1 MLHTPCNSLGH
12 LGHNLYLTVIGTIYL
27 LLINWCPLFESL
39 RTSALTDHS
48 TYSQE
53 EYLRSSTNTHTY
65 YYVDS
70 SIHIPPKTFF
80 ANWLRYPQIYLAT
93 FTSLYTHQQQST
105 QKTVALTLSCFGVRV
120 FQVNAAAL
128 RIVPTIF
135 NHRLDLYFW

>member
-27 LLINWCPLFESL
+27 FLINWCPLFESL
-39 RTSALTDHS
+39 STSALTDHS

-53 EYLRSSTNTHTY
+53 EYLRSSTNPHTY
-65 YYVDS
+65 YYVDT

-93 FTSLYTHQQQST
+93 FTSFIYTS
-105 QKTVALTLSCFGVRV
+105 A
-120 FQVNAAAL
+120 
-128 RIVPTIF
+128 TIYPENGSF
-135 NHRLDLYFW
+135 IDFDMFWSKSFSSKRCRFEDCTYNI